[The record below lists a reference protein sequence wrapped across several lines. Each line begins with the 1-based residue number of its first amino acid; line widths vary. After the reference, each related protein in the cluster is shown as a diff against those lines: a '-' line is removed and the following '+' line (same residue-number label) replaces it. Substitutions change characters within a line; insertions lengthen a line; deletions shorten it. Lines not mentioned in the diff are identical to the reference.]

1 MSGAPHFQRYVEVG
15 RVAMVN
21 YGDEYG
27 KLVVISDVVDQNRVR
42 RARMRR
48 RRRRRD
54 AAGAAGAGAGGAI
67 GTHHRAP
74 PGAPRPA
81 HRPRSTPPDRRV
93 ESRRPKPLMSPLRA
107 PPPPAAHAAP
117 PPPARRRSSTAPT
130 RPAAR

>member
-54 AAGAAGAGAGGAI
+54 AAGAAGAGASPPS
-67 GTHHRAP
+67 AP
-74 PGAPRPA
+74 ITA
-81 HRPRSTPPDRRV
+81 RR
-93 ESRRPKPLMSPLRA
+93 
-107 PPPPAAHAAP
+107 
-117 PPPARRRSSTAPT
+117 PARRGPRAVHKARV
-130 RPAAR
+130 RPDVSNHGAKRR